1 MLDVI
6 RNGLDMQSL
15 QYFKQLNQVSHNI
28 TNAMGESLG
37 LIGQLA
43 TKTEVTPKEK
53 LDTLTQ
59 IAALNNKYARH
70 NIELLSFT
78 QRYFDVLDL
87 LFETMMNFGKRSSS
101 AVVDTTKNNE
111 AAING
116 EPLAVNPKVV
126 TAVI

>member
-1 MLDVI
+1 
-6 RNGLDMQSL
+6 
-15 QYFKQLNQVSHNI
+15 
-28 TNAMGESLG
+28 
-37 LIGQLA
+37 
-43 TKTEVTPKEK
+43 
-53 LDTLTQ
+53 
-59 IAALNNKYARH
+59 
-70 NIELLSFT
+70 LSFT